1 MKTTTSTSK
10 GPLQET
16 LNNIEC
22 KKTQRIN
29 KLKPNKK
36 MKKQY
41 KLLLLFFILTNLF
54 KSYSQDYDVNLSPEG
69 KLEII
74 YDNQG
79 NQFKLEE

>member
-1 MKTTTSTSK
+1 MPSCNT
-10 GPLQET
+10 LQET